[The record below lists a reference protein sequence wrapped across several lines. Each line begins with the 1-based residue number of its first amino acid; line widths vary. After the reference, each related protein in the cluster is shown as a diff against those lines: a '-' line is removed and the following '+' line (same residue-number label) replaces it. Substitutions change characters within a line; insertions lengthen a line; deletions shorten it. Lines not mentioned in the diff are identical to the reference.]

1 MFAPWDG
8 IKAEDIRSWM
18 DDFGNI
24 KNVVKYVAR
33 LGQSFGL
40 SKETL
45 TIMADDISSEF
56 AELVARKC
64 DIKGVSPSAFQIR
77 YGGDSVFGKKH
88 KEVVDT
94 LDSVLTDPDEDSLS
108 NASKGAYQISQ
119 GSSFLWRWMLHH
131 VHHTDSVASR
141 ALHQVIM
148 DVTSDRGLKPMSPF
162 SLGF

>member
-40 SKETL
+40 SKEILSSETHYVFSDG
-45 TIMADDISSEF
+45 IGKISSEF

-77 YGGDSVFGKKH
+77 YGGYKR
-88 KEVVDT
+88 VVAQ
-94 LDSVLTDPDEDSLS
+94 DP
-108 NASKGAYQISQ
+108 N
-119 GSSFLWRWMLHH
+119 
-131 VHHTDSVASR
+131 
-141 ALHQVIM
+141 
-148 DVTSDRGLKPMSPF
+148 
-162 SLGF
+162 

>member
-45 TIMADDISSEF
+45 TIMADDVELFLMWRSSLQEHTMCFQMELERFLLSLLSWWLGNATSKEF
-56 AELVARKC
+56 LHLLFRLDME
-64 DIKGVSPSAFQIR
+64 GT
-77 YGGDSVFGKKH
+77 
-88 KEVVDT
+88 KE
-94 LDSVLTDPDEDSLS
+94 
-108 NASKGAYQISQ
+108 
-119 GSSFLWRWMLHH
+119 
-131 VHHTDSVASR
+131 
-141 ALHQVIM
+141 
-148 DVTSDRGLKPMSPF
+148 
-162 SLGF
+162 